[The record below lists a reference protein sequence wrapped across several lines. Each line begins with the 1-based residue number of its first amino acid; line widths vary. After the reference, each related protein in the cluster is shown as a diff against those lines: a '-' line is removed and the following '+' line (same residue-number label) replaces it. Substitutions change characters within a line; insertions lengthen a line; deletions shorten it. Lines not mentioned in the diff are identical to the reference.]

1 MERRFRVS
9 PAMVVAALAL
19 VIAAFCLLYV
29 VEQRGAIAIGSP
41 SPNGIRVIEAGQ
53 VGGPLYEGAETS
65 PDWFWAQKIELVHWC
80 WWYRPEEASFSKK
93 EYVGEYIWYHRKV
106 TVPAGKKW
114 MIIVSST
121 TAGIWTK
128 GWQVWQAKRSQLP
141 GGRRSGFPFYK
152 YDIRPAGYFLWEE
165 GGKHKQSGVLE
176 AGEYDDVSL
185 CVMGYRTGP
194 DCQYL
199 EPVVYIVL
207 EVDA

>member
-19 VIAAFCLLYV
+19 VIAVFCLLYV
-29 VEQRGAIAIGSP
+29 VEQRGAIAVGSP
-41 SPNGIRVIEAGQ
+41 WPNGIRVIEAGQ
-53 VGGPLYEGAETS
+53 VGVPLYEGEETS
-65 PDWFWAQKIELVHWC
+65 HDCFWAQKIELVYW
-80 WWYRPEEASFSKK
+80 PSGGEKTFFSEKG
-93 EYVGEYIWYHRKV
+93 YVGEYIWYHRKV

-114 MIIVSST
+114 MIIVSPT
-121 TAGIWTK
+121 TMGGWTV
-128 GWQVWQAKRSQLP
+128 GWRLFERIRLP
-141 GGRRSGFPFYK
+141 FRK
-152 YDIRPAGYFLWEE
+152 YEIRPAGYFLWKE
-165 GGKHKQSGVLE
+165 GGKHYQSGVLE

-194 DCQYL
+194 DCQYR